1 MKKNLFLLFFG
12 LLAGLQVN
20 AQDPI
25 KNYSFENWQADTGG
39 KLAPADW
46 MYNKVAIYNDV
57 VKRSSGG
64 SQGSYAVHLGS
75 YNDNGS
81 ITGSTVQIYDTLIDT
96 PTSITFDYKVANNTN
111 QFLNGLSV
119 EVYFYDSADNYLGD
133 FDWSSPSLKSNSIF
147 LQGEVTF
154 AKSVVEKAEIY
165 LLKLTYYNL
174 PGGAINEYG
183 VIDNLKFKKYT
194 GPGVGVAETVQPS
207 VKVYPNPASDVL
219 NIEAENTKITKVE
232 VYSLD
237 GKKHEV
243 ASLTGANDAIDIS
256 LLAAGAYFVVAFG
269 DDNQPV
275 LRNKF
280 MVIK

>member
-1 MKKNLFLLFFG
+1 MKKNLFLLFFS
-12 LLAGLQVN
+12 LLLSLQIN

-46 MYNKVAIYNDV
+46 MYNKTAIYHDV
-57 VKRSSGG
+57 VKRSASG

-81 ITGSTVQIYDTLIDT
+81 IVGSTVEIYDSLIDK

-111 QFLNGLSV
+111 QFLNGLGV
-119 EVYFYDSADNYLGD
+119 DVYFYDSADNYLGD
-133 FDWSSPSLKSNSIF
+133 YSWSSPSLKNNSIF
-147 LQGEVTF
+147 LPGEVTF
-154 AKSVVEKAEIY
+154 AKSVVDKAKVY

-174 PGGAINEYG
+174 PGGAANEYG

-194 GPGVGVAETVQPS
+194 GPGVGVAETEQVN
-207 VKVYPNPASDVL
+207 VTVYPNPASDVL
-219 NIEAENTKITKVE
+219 NIEAGNTKITRVE

-243 ASLTGANDAIDIS
+243 TSLTEANTAIDIS
-256 LLAAGAYFVVAFG
+256 PLANGIYFVAAFG
-269 DDNQPV
+269 EDNQP
-275 LRNKF
+275 LFRNKF
-280 MVIK
+280 TVIK